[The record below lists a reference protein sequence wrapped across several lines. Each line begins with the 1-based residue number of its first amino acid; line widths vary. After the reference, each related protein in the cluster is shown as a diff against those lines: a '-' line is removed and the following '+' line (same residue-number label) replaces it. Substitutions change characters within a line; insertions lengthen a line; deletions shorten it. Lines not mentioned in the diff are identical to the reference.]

1 MKTFFTKT
9 WKLYRRGLKPAFIVG
24 IILGILNV
32 ISKLSAGSVSVLL
45 IVDFVMTVGLTT
57 LLWPLMLLWLLILPV
72 ILIIVSLG

>member
-1 MKTFFTKT
+1 VKTFFTKT

-32 ISKLSAGSVSVLL
+32 ISKLSAGIVSVLL

>member
-1 MKTFFTKT
+1 VKTFFTKT

-24 IILGILNV
+24 TILGILNV
-32 ISKLSAGSVSVLL
+32 ISKLSAGIVSVLL

>member
-32 ISKLSAGSVSVLL
+32 ISKLSAGIVSVLL